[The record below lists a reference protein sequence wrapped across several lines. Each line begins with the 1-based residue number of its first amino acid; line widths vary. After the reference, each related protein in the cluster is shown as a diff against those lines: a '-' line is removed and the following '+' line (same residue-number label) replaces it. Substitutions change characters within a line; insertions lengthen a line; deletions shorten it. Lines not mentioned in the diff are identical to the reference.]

1 MSGAYTPA
9 RILKEGVAIFC
20 TAGVLRQVLKRHLQK
35 LDNKDTP
42 RTVVFCTLFT
52 LGVVV
57 HAPHLVFNVR
67 VLVNRFLVH
76 AQRRLRDP
84 THAALLNL
92 LGNVANARVVQ
103 NVFQKAIGMD
113 DVVLEEAEVDAEVLG
128 RNEAEVDAEVLAED
142 GAEVNAEV
150 LAEDEAE
157 VDAEVLAQDEAE
169 VLSQHEAELHAKTAQ
184 NHTKKKCKPRMQ
196 AATKVRNKDLPKAVE
211 QECTVCFEVTDKNVS
226 FCCARAFV
234 LCARCRTCVERC
246 LICGNEAWVV

>member
-9 RILKEGVAIFC
+9 RILKDGVAIFC

-103 NVFQKAIGMD
+103 NVFQNAIAMD
-113 DVVLEEAEVDAEVLG
+113 DMVLDETAGEAQVLIKD
-128 RNEAEVDAEVLAED
+128 E
-142 GAEVNAEV
+142 AEVNAEV
-150 LAEDEAE
+150 FAQNEAE
-157 VDAEVLAQDEAE
+157 LYAEVLAKN
-169 VLSQHEAELHAKTAQ
+169 EAELHANTAQ
-184 NHTKKKCKPRMQ
+184 NHTRKKSKTSMKG
-196 AATKVRNKDLPKAVE
+196 ATKVRNKQLPKAVE
-211 QECTVCFEVTDKNVS
+211 QECTVCFEITDKNVS

-246 LICGNEAWVV
+246 LICGNDAWVV

>member
-9 RILKEGVAIFC
+9 RILKDGVAIFC

-103 NVFQKAIGMD
+103 NVFQNAIAMD
-113 DVVLEEAEVDAEVLG
+113 DMVLDETAGEAQVLVKD
-128 RNEAEVDAEVLAED
+128 E
-142 GAEVNAEV
+142 AEVNAEV
-150 LAEDEAE
+150 FAQNEAE
-157 VDAEVLAQDEAE
+157 LYAEVLAKNEAE
-169 VLSQHEAELHAKTAQ
+169 FHAKTAQ
-184 NHTKKKCKPRMQ
+184 NHTRKKSKTSMKG
-196 AATKVRNKDLPKAVE
+196 ATKVRNKQLPKAVE
-211 QECTVCFEVTDKNVS
+211 QECTVCFEITDKNVS

-246 LICGNEAWVV
+246 LICGNDAWVV

>member
-9 RILKEGVAIFC
+9 RILKDGVAIFC

-103 NVFQKAIGMD
+103 NVFQNAIAMD
-113 DVVLEEAEVDAEVLG
+113 DMVLDETAGEAQVLIKD
-128 RNEAEVDAEVLAED
+128 E
-142 GAEVNAEV
+142 AEVNAEV
-150 LAEDEAE
+150 FAQNEAE
-157 VDAEVLAQDEAE
+157 LYAEVLAKNEAE
-169 VLSQHEAELHAKTAQ
+169 FHAKTAQ
-184 NHTKKKCKPRMQ
+184 NHTRKKSKTSMKG
-196 AATKVRNKDLPKAVE
+196 ATKVRNKQLPKAVE
-211 QECTVCFEVTDKNVS
+211 QECTVCFEITDKNVS

-246 LICGNEAWVV
+246 LICGNDAWVV

>member
-1 MSGAYTPA
+1 MQNIFIVKILKRVPGMNKHKKTQIMSGAYTPA

-20 TAGVLRQVLKRHLQK
+20 MAGVLRQVLKRHLQK

-42 RTVVFCTLFT
+42 RTVVFCALFT

-84 THAALLNL
+84 THTALLNL

-113 DVVLEEAEVDAEVLG
+113 YVVLEEAEVDAEVLG
-128 RNEAEVDAEVLAED
+128 RN
-142 GAEVNAEV
+142 
-150 LAEDEAE
+150 EAE

>member
-128 RNEAEVDAEVLAED
+128 RNEAEV
-142 GAEVNAEV
+142 NAEV

>member
-9 RILKEGVAIFC
+9 RILKDGVAIFC

-103 NVFQKAIGMD
+103 NVFQNAIAMD
-113 DVVLEEAEVDAEVLG
+113 DMVLDETAGEAQVLIKD
-128 RNEAEVDAEVLAED
+128 E
-142 GAEVNAEV
+142 AEVNAEV
-150 LAEDEAE
+150 FAQNEAE
-157 VDAEVLAQDEAE
+157 LYAEVLAKN
-169 VLSQHEAELHAKTAQ
+169 EAELHANTAQ
-184 NHTKKKCKPRMQ
+184 NHTLKKSR
-196 AATKVRNKDLPKAVE
+196 LAV
-211 QECTVCFEVTDKNVS
+211 CD
-226 FCCARAFV
+226 
-234 LCARCRTCVERC
+234 RT
-246 LICGNEAWVV
+246 A